1 MASFDAKFH
10 DISKFN
16 ASFKESGGM
25 NASFGNV
32 QVVETG
38 DYNALKN
45 KPKIEGRTLIDDNT
59 LPQIGVGTA
68 TIAEI
73 EKILYLD

>member
-10 DISKFN
+10 DINKFN

-45 KPKIEGRTLIDDNT
+45 KPSIEKHELIGDSSID
-59 LPQIGVGTA
+59 QIGVGTA